1 MRRRVSLSVC
11 RQSGKNRRAH
21 TVSRLPN
28 AEYRPDRSGGD
39 CRRLPTHAARE
50 SSTVR
55 SRTVQSSHR
64 HHRILRDTGSASCES
79 PPAIVSAAA
88 ATAPARGE
96 MVVARKRRNCAFR
109 EPAEDP
115 DRSVLTRP
123 SHTHRY
129 LMYYLDEKGIRV
141 YTLKVRAR
149 FPTRPGR
156 SEPESPADWR
166 KKPSRNVTPRLTE
179 PPLVLAARVD
189 PRKPHPTAAPRS
201 RRTPRGLAPTI
212 SSPSS
217 AWRAR
222 SASGCCRPRNPFPSF
237 ETRETASM
245 ISLSTTVRVMR
256 RGARG
261 RSRRETPSVH
271 HP

>member
-1 MRRRVSLSVC
+1 
-11 RQSGKNRRAH
+11 
-21 TVSRLPN
+21 
-28 AEYRPDRSGGD
+28 
-39 CRRLPTHAARE
+39 
-50 SSTVR
+50 
-55 SRTVQSSHR
+55 
-64 HHRILRDTGSASCES
+64 
-79 PPAIVSAAA
+79 
-88 ATAPARGE
+88 

-245 ISLSTTVRVMR
+245 ISLSTTVRAMR

>member
-11 RQSGKNRRAH
+11 RQTGKNRRAH
-21 TVSRLPN
+21 TVIPTPNIAPTGAAAIVGGCPHTPRASR
-28 AEYRPDRSGGD
+28 RQFVHG
-39 CRRLPTHAARE
+39 
-50 SSTVR
+50 
-55 SRTVQSSHR
+55 QSSR
-64 HHRILRDTGSASCES
+64 HTGTTTSSVIQEARHVSLLPRSCPR
-79 PPAIVSAAA
+79 PPL
-88 ATAPARGE
+88 PPPR
-96 MVVARKRRNCAFR
+96 VAKWWLPRKRRNCAFR

-156 SEPESPADWR
+156 SEPESSADWR

-245 ISLSTTVRVMR
+245 ISLSTTVRAMR